1 MSCKSAIYTAM
12 QTPTEVAVNGV
23 IPLGSLIRRYG
34 CDISL
39 NGNAV
44 NIIGKGYYDV
54 DVSVTV
60 APTAAGTV
68 TATLIKDGVVVPGA
82 TASANAAAGA
92 PVALAFPAL
101 VRQACCASGSA
112 LSLVLTGAA
121 STVSNVALRVPVS
134 YTHLRAHETV
144 LDPTLAKLF
153 YDLSTEEMRHMD
165 LLHGEVVRQIEQYR
179 KTKGEPP
186 AAMQAI
192 YDYLH
197 EKQIDKAKD
206 VKSCQSMYRN
216 G

>member
-34 CDISL
+34 YDISL

-44 NIIGKGYYDV
+44 NIIGEGYGKGYYDV

-92 PVALAFPAL
+92 PVTLAFPAL

-121 STVSNVALRVPVS
+121 STVSNVALRVQ
-134 YTHLRAHETV
+134 R
-144 LDPTLAKLF
+144 
-153 YDLSTEEMRHMD
+153 
-165 LLHGEVVRQIEQYR
+165 I
-179 KTKGEPP
+179 
-186 AAMQAI
+186 
-192 YDYLH
+192 
-197 EKQIDKAKD
+197 
-206 VKSCQSMYRN
+206 
-216 G
+216 

>member
-44 NIIGKGYYDV
+44 NIVGKGYKGYYDV
-54 DVSVTV
+54 DVSITV
-60 APTAAGTV
+60 SPTAAGTV

-112 LSLVLTGAA
+112 LSLVLTGSA
-121 STVSNVALRVPVS
+121 STVSNVALRVQ
-134 YTHLRAHETV
+134 R
-144 LDPTLAKLF
+144 
-153 YDLSTEEMRHMD
+153 
-165 LLHGEVVRQIEQYR
+165 I
-179 KTKGEPP
+179 
-186 AAMQAI
+186 
-192 YDYLH
+192 
-197 EKQIDKAKD
+197 
-206 VKSCQSMYRN
+206 
-216 G
+216 

>member
-12 QTPTEVAVNGV
+12 QTPTDVAVNGV

-82 TASANAAAGA
+82 TASANAAAAGA
-92 PVALAFPAL
+92 PVTLAFPAL

-121 STVSNVALRVPVS
+121 STVSNVALRVQ
-134 YTHLRAHETV
+134 R
-144 LDPTLAKLF
+144 
-153 YDLSTEEMRHMD
+153 
-165 LLHGEVVRQIEQYR
+165 I
-179 KTKGEPP
+179 
-186 AAMQAI
+186 
-192 YDYLH
+192 
-197 EKQIDKAKD
+197 
-206 VKSCQSMYRN
+206 
-216 G
+216 